1 MRFASPIGRGL
12 RPLRRGG
19 SYGSK
24 IAAKSLSGRHATSPS
39 RPPGRQTRP
48 SSRATAQWSE
58 AKMAPTAELTAS
70 KLAVAYGSAWQSPTS
85 KAIRTPCTA
94 DSRRAVRIMPGAR
107 SWAVTVAPRAAAS
120 SATRPVPVATSS
132 QRSPGC
138 GSSAETRCSCIAGM
152 PVAISK
158 TRSYASPSRSSRP
171 PTSRRYRPVCVLAA
185 DEHPE
190 RVAER
195 EVGREGVVD
204 DGVDDRAG
212 RMTDSVGET

>member
-1 MRFASPIGRGL
+1 
-12 RPLRRGG
+12 
-19 SYGSK
+19 
-24 IAAKSLSGRHATSPS
+24 
-39 RPPGRQTRP
+39 
-48 SSRATAQWSE
+48 
-58 AKMAPTAELTAS
+58 MAPTAELTAS

-158 TRSYASPSRSSRP
+158 TRSYASPSRRSPS
-171 PTSRRYRPVCVLAA
+171 PTVTTVPLDATLPACV
-185 DEHPE
+185 PE
-190 RVAER
+190 IERLGWVAELHTLDEQQAAMR
-195 EVGREGVVD
+195 SQSATATKEGT
-204 DGVDDRAG
+204 RWA
-212 RMTDSVGET
+212 SWS